1 MNEINIQ
8 PIYLQLKTLLQE
20 KIQSGVYPV
29 GACLPSERNLEEMY
43 NVSRISVRRTLEC
56 LIEEGYIE
64 KSTGR
69 RSIVKQTGPGLVR
82 NMAFVTLL
90 SRDALLDVYR
100 MSYEAMLMKCNSCGI
115 NLYYVD
121 VSRTLPAF
129 LKNIKFETFFISG
142 NVNEVSHFGEIINEN
157 VRLIAL
163 DHIFPEHQFA
173 SVCTDNYSGGQMSA
187 EYLIGRGRKKLL
199 FLGVAT
205 AYQSY
210 PPFEERKKGFIEAA
224 RRNGAEYDVLDIS
237 GGAFENIKQ
246 ELTEYLHDHEIDAIF
261 AFNDH
266 VAFYTLKTL
275 AAMGRK
281 VPEEI
286 AVMGFDGLEIGNFF
300 SPSLTTAAQPVNAIV
315 RQAFDLAM
323 MHNFTRETYKIPV
336 QIIQREST

>member
-1 MNEINIQ
+1 MYEINTQ
-8 PIYLQLKTLLQE
+8 PIYMQLKTLLQE

-29 GACLPSERNLEEMY
+29 GACLPSERCLEDMY

-100 MSYEAMLMKCNSCGI
+100 MSYEAMLMKCNSCGV

-121 VSRTLPAF
+121 VSRPLPAF
-129 LKNIKFETFFISG
+129 LKKIKFETIFISG
-142 NVNEVSHFGEIINEN
+142 YVNEVSHFREIINEN

-163 DHIFPEHQFA
+163 DHIFPDHQFA
-173 SVCTDNYSGGQMSA
+173 TVCTDNYRGGQTSA

-199 FLGVAT
+199 FLGVAP
-205 AYQSY
+205 AYEPY
-210 PPFEERKKGFIEAA
+210 PPFEERKQGFLEAA
-224 RRNGAEYDVLDIS
+224 RRAEVECSVLDVS
-237 GGAFENIKQ
+237 DGALEKIKT
-246 ELTEYLHDHEIDAIF
+246 ELTEYLHDHEIDAVF

-266 VAFYTLKTL
+266 VAFCALKTL
-275 AAMGRK
+275 AAMGLK
-281 VPEEI
+281 VPDEI

-300 SPSLTTAAQPVNAIV
+300 SPSLTTAAQPVIAIV

-323 MHNFTRETYKIPV
+323 MRTFTIDTHKIPV